1 MRSHCPAGW
10 CGTSVGGSI
19 APIVQDAAPY
29 FVDGHTWPAHNVNM
43 VQFFS
48 ITDEGLMLPENSF
61 GCAFSQH
68 LHIMDHQEIQDF
80 CLQHFNRLVQQA
92 GAAGA
97 HKDAQAALMHRQ
109 QQMAQWPPVQL
120 QFSSSSSG
128 QHMPLQAPVPPAGEA
143 KPAQTAANGTVPP
156 SFPAAG
162 DPTVLQ
168 PGASAA
174 TSSSAIQWQQKLF
187 HQYQQQDAAGAEDWK
202 KFYAARAQLQ
212 ERSF

>member
-1 MRSHCPAGW
+1 
-10 CGTSVGGSI
+10 
-19 APIVQDAAPY
+19 
-29 FVDGHTWPAHNVNM
+29 
-43 VQFFS
+43 
-48 ITDEGLMLPENSF
+48 
-61 GCAFSQH
+61 
-68 LHIMDHQEIQDF
+68 
-80 CLQHFNRLVQQA
+80 
-92 GAAGA
+92 
-97 HKDAQAALMHRQ
+97 
-109 QQMAQWPPVQL
+109 
-120 QFSSSSSG
+120 
-128 QHMPLQAPVPPAGEA
+128 MPLQAPVPPAGEA